1 MIENAELTVRGVADG
16 QFDAVNT
23 QNDVFQGLGV
33 QTDFRMDHQ
42 VIRVDRVELI
52 VDEELAF
59 SANYIKKLQMI
70 MGVGNGMPVA
80 AVLRTGDI

>member
-1 MIENAELTVRGVADG
+1 
-16 QFDAVNT
+16 
-23 QNDVFQGLGV
+23 
-33 QTDFRMDHQ
+33 